1 MEACYYFK
9 IKINYVTQALI
20 SINNSFIM
28 TKLCNLLYI
37 WSCKPAVAHI
47 STLMFFSF
55 SSSHRFSLD
64 PYVQTV
70 VKKYR
75 HLTSPLDM
83 KSYHKQLLTYKNNQ
97 TISQIQFKELYLG
110 LDQKSIIMSCVSRGG
125 VLELCSE
132 HITIFFNKGR
142 H

>member
-1 MEACYYFK
+1 
-9 IKINYVTQALI
+9 
-20 SINNSFIM
+20 
-28 TKLCNLLYI
+28 
-37 WSCKPAVAHI
+37 
-47 STLMFFSF
+47 MFFSF
-55 SSSHRFSLD
+55 SSCHKFSLD

-70 VKKYR
+70 VTKYR

-83 KSYHKQLLTYKNNQ
+83 KSYHKQLLSYKNNQ

-132 HITIFFNKGR
+132 HITTFFNKGR